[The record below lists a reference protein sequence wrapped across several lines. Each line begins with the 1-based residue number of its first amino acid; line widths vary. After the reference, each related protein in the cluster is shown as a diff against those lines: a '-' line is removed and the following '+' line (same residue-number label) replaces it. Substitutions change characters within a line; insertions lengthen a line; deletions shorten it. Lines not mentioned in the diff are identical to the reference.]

1 MLIECNNL
9 TYKKG
14 SRIILN
20 EIDWKINE
28 NERWVVL
35 GHNGCGKTTLVSI
48 LAGYREWTS
57 GTVNL
62 FGEELN
68 EESTIRLRKKIGFV
82 SSSYF
87 DNCLLHENGLNI
99 VLGGFSGQIADGLD
113 IADNDVLK
121 AKKIL
126 SSLGLKY
133 KYMYPYDLLSRGQQQ
148 KILLARAFLHKPE
161 LLILDEPCS
170 GLDMISRDY
179 ILNTLQEIAACTQ
192 CSMIYV
198 THHSDEILPFF
209 THALLLKDKKIHS
222 KGKINEI
229 ITEENMSDF
238 FGVPTEVF
246 NKDNHVLFKIKNT
259 VYMDK
264 KLWG

>member
-99 VLGGFSGQIADGLD
+99 VLGGLVD
-113 IADNDVLK
+113 K
-121 AKKIL
+121 
-126 SSLGLKY
+126 
-133 KYMYPYDLLSRGQQQ
+133 LL
-148 KILLARAFLHKPE
+148 
-161 LLILDEPCS
+161 
-170 GLDMISRDY
+170 M
-179 ILNTLQEIAACTQ
+179 
-192 CSMIYV
+192 V
-198 THHSDEILPFF
+198 
-209 THALLLKDKKIHS
+209 
-222 KGKINEI
+222 
-229 ITEENMSDF
+229 
-238 FGVPTEVF
+238 
-246 NKDNHVLFKIKNT
+246 
-259 VYMDK
+259 
-264 KLWG
+264 